1 VARVSGNTDGKRD
14 ERLYALGQAVAA
26 RRRELGLS
34 QEALADASGV
44 NRSHMGE
51 VERGKRNVTTLNVLR
66 LAEALNTT
74 AAELFK
80 KADL

>member
-1 VARVSGNTDGKRD
+1 VSGNTDGKRD

>member
-1 VARVSGNTDGKRD
+1 VARVSGNAGGERD
-14 ERLYALGQAVAA
+14 ERLLALGQAIVA
-26 RRRELGLS
+26 RRRELGMS

-74 AAELFK
+74 AAELFR

>member
-1 VARVSGNTDGKRD
+1 MARVSGNTDGKRD

-26 RRRELGLS
+26 RRELGLS

>member
-1 VARVSGNTDGKRD
+1 MARVSGNTDGKRD